1 MACLGCLSPQRTATE
16 VVDAIAIGVRPE
28 VEKQTGE
35 KYTRYFAVS
44 FRSQVVAGIM
54 YYIKIDV
61 GDGNYIIIRVWWNVE
76 QRFLLEGVKTN
87 VKESDPIEPFDSNN
101 FLQDGDSTFLPAT
114 ERIQE
119 IANIVKPEVEKR
131 THEIFNKFVAVS
143 YREQLVAVLR
153 VFDAMIL
160 FHIKVDVGDGRH
172 ILTTVLKTFQNNYV
186 LEDVQK
192 I

>member
-1 MACLGCLSPQRTATE
+1 MACAGCLSPQRTATE

-28 VEKQTGE
+28 VAKQIGE
-35 KYTRYFAVS
+35 KYKRYFAVS
-44 FRSQVVAGIM
+44 FRSQVVAGIL

-131 THEIFNKFVAVS
+131 THKVFNKFVAVS
-143 YREQLVAVLR
+143 YSELLVGIVR
-153 VFDAMIL
+153 VVNEIIMFD
-160 FHIKVDVGDGRH
+160 IKVDVGDGRY

-186 LEDVQK
+186 LQDVK
-192 I
+192 NI